1 MKGRNL
7 KIRFAPNGS
16 SVKVKNLTPHVTN
29 ELLYA
34 AFSVFGEIE
43 RAVIIV
49 DDRGKSTGEG
59 IVEFARKG
67 SAIHAIRKCG
77 ESCFFLTSSL
87 RPAIVE
93 VYEALDECDGL
104 PEKSIHK
111 KNPEYLKQREM
122 GPRFANT
129 SSFEHEY
136 GMRWKQLHELHA
148 QKEAALKKELELE
161 QEKLEAQMEY
171 AKYEQETEM
180 LREQLRARE
189 MDKERQKRE
198 WEMKERQ
205 AEEARQRSEEQMR
218 RQQEDM
224 EARMLRQDEEMRRRQ
239 QENNLFMQAHQLNNM
254 LDQQEQAYEK
264 PDRPMY
270 NANSKFG
277 APSFWLFLFCCFLL
291 QCTMTHPLEGC
302 RLWYVA
308 FRVLLP
314 FS

>member
-1 MKGRNL
+1 MVFVYVKSGLFNYSFLLRKDFHCNAEKAKRELDGYMLKGRNL

-16 SVKVKNLTPHVTN
+16 TIKVKNLTAYVTN

-67 SAIHAIRKCG
+67 SAIHALRKCS

-93 VYEALDECDGL
+93 AYEALDECDGL
-104 PEKSIHK
+104 PEKTIHK
-111 KNPEYLKQREM
+111 KNPEYMKQREV
-122 GPRFANT
+122 GPRFASL

-171 AKYEQETEM
+171 A
-180 LREQLRARE
+180 R
-189 MDKERQKRE
+189 
-198 WEMKERQ
+198 
-205 AEEARQRSEEQMR
+205 
-218 RQQEDM
+218 
-224 EARMLRQDEEMRRRQ
+224 
-239 QENNLFMQAHQLNNM
+239 
-254 LDQQEQAYEK
+254 
-264 PDRPMY
+264 
-270 NANSKFG
+270 
-277 APSFWLFLFCCFLL
+277 
-291 QCTMTHPLEGC
+291 
-302 RLWYVA
+302 
-308 FRVLLP
+308 
-314 FS
+314 